1 MPHFVSDL
9 CRAASLGDKESV
21 KYILTRYDLDV
32 NCSNTCGVTMQSHD
46 CRHNWRGKGGWQS
59 YCCKGLTLMWTWLK
73 GKATLRSCCMAS
85 CSGHLNVV
93 ESLLQRKDVDVN
105 RGVDD
110 GKGRT
115 AQMQAARYGL
125 VFDSTSRIVDKS
137 TIFFR
142 LSRSRLIFG

>member
-1 MPHFVSDL
+1 VAKLLLQRTD
-9 CRAASLGDKESV
+9 
-21 KYILTRYDLDV
+21 IDV
-32 NCSNTCGVTMQSHD
+32 NMVEGQGNTS
-46 CRHNWRGKGGWQS
+46 
-59 YCCKGLTLMWTWLK
+59 LML
-73 GKATLRSCCMAS
+73 AS